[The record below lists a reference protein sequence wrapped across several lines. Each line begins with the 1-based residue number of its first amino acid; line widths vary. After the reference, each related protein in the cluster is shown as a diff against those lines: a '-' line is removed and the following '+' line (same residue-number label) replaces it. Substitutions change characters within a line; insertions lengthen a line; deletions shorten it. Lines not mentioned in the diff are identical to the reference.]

1 MSDMCLACASE
12 PPIELTTTTTASGEK
27 NLALT
32 NPSVTVSVL
41 KLKIAYNFWLICP
54 SILTLITLLSRPVSK
69 LAMILWYV

>member
-41 KLKIAYNFWLICP
+41 KLKIAYNF
-54 SILTLITLLSRPVSK
+54 
-69 LAMILWYV
+69 